1 MRQFFWPRRILEDLR
16 QRQFFS
22 TTMFCENMSTIALT
36 KNLVFHNRTE
46 YIIELRHC
54 YIRELMRK
62 TAIEFHFCRKE
73 HLADVLPKPVATEKF
88 FYFRDKLGV
97 VDFLNKRGVLEIIKK
112 NLDSLF
118 IRIS

>member
-1 MRQFFWPRRILEDLR
+1 
-16 QRQFFS
+16 
-22 TTMFCENMSTIALT
+22 
-36 KNLVFHNRTE
+36 
-46 YIIELRHC
+46 
-54 YIRELMRK
+54 MRK
-62 TAIEFHFCRKE
+62 TAIELHFCRKE
-73 HLADVLPKPVATEKF
+73 HLADVLPKAVATEKF

>member
-1 MRQFFWPRRILEDLR
+1 MSLTSAAVEAFWPRRILEDLR

-46 YIIELRHC
+46 YNIELRHC

-62 TAIEFHFCRKE
+62 TAIELHFCRKNIWQMSSPNQ
-73 HLADVLPKPVATEKF
+73 LLQ
-88 FYFRDKLGV
+88 R
-97 VDFLNKRGVLEIIKK
+97 
-112 NLDSLF
+112 SSF
-118 IRIS
+118 ISETNWEL